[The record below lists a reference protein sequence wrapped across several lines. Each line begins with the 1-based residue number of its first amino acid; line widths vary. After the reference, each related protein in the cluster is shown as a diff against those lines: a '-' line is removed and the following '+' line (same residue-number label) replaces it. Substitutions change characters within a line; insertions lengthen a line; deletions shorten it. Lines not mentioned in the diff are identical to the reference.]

1 MKPDPKKKPRKRPPV
16 RSRNGQCRNKAIQI
30 KFSEEEFLQVRRKL
44 GRLAAAIARDHLL
57 GFETKAQT
65 ITDRE
70 AVLKV
75 LRAFH
80 GFDSEIARLCRKFA
94 KNPSDSRILKLMESI
109 QQEFNKVIRVW
120 SSNFSAA
127 KKQIRSLAV
136 STTC

>member
-16 RSRNGQCRNKAIQI
+16 RSRNGQCRNKAIQM
-30 KFSEEEFLQVRRKL
+30 KFSEQEFLEVRRKF

-57 GFETKAQT
+57 GFETKSQT
-65 ITDRE
+65 IADRE
-70 AVLKV
+70 SVLRM

-80 GFDSEIARLCRKFA
+80 GFDSEIARLMHKFA
-94 KNPSDSRILKLMESI
+94 TKPSDSRILKLMESI

-127 KKQIRSLAV
+127 KK
-136 STTC
+136 